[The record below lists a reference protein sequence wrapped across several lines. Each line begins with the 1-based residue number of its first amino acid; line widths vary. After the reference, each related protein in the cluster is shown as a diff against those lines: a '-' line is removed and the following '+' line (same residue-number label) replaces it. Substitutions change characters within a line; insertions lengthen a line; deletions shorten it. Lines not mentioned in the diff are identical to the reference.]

1 MILISRQLFGEWY
14 QEDEIWGEMNTI
26 WIVFESVWD
35 KVIANFS
42 LKTDRLTDC
51 YT

>member
-1 MILISRQLFGEWY
+1 MILISLQLFREWY
-14 QEDEIWGEMNTI
+14 QENEIWGEMPSI
-26 WIVFESVWD
+26 WIAFESVWD

-42 LKTDRLTDC
+42 LKTDRFTDY